1 MQTVENLETKEAFKV
16 TDLSSATWAMRKLS
30 EIEKKAA
37 DIKAVAESE
46 KNRIEEWEAKQ
57 LQKFTASQDYFK
69 NIVSEFLIEQKQEDP
84 KFKISTPYGNVST
97 RKKPDSWEYDEET
110 IVNFLKKNEMS
121 DYIKVEESIDKTSFK
136 KAVNV
141 TSEGAVIN
149 EDGVLVEGVKVV
161 PQGESVVFKIE

>member
-69 NIVSEFLIEQKQEDP
+69 ILS
-84 KFKISTPYGNVST
+84 
-97 RKKPDSWEYDEET
+97 
-110 IVNFLKKNEMS
+110 VNS
-121 DYIKVEESIDKTSFK
+121 
-136 KAVNV
+136 
-141 TSEGAVIN
+141 
-149 EDGVLVEGVKVV
+149 
-161 PQGESVVFKIE
+161 